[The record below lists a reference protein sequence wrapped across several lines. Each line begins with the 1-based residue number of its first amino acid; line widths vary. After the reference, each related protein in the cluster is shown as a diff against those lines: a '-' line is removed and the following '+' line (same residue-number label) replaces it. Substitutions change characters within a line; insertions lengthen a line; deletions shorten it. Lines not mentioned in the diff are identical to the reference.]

1 MTKKEVRHI
10 CSPATSL
17 HFLEKLQ
24 PATLV
29 TYRTPPLPLLGL
41 RHCCFTESFLKVF
54 RIPLRSKFSTE
65 TKLMIFMI
73 NNIFCNFDESL
84 LAIKKMGYRV
94 KWLLP
99 HIIILRFK
107 FETQISFQDFLQ
119 CHRKLKIHEF
129 GYI

>member
-65 TKLMIFMI
+65 TK
-73 NNIFCNFDESL
+73 FDD
-84 LAIKKMGYRV
+84 IYDKQY
-94 KWLLP
+94 
-99 HIIILRFK
+99 ILQFR
-107 FETQISFQDFLQ
+107 
-119 CHRKLKIHEF
+119 
-129 GYI
+129 